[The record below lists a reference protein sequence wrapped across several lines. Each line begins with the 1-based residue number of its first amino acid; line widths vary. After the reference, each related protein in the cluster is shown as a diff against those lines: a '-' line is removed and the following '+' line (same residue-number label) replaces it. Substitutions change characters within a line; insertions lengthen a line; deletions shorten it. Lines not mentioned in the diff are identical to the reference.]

1 MNTTKTKT
9 DMSQYYL
16 YAAAVQGIQD
26 FIFKTNKLKHIIGAS
41 ELVEQICTSA
51 FEDFEEEGGEDVV
64 RAAGNIKYIFKD
76 PEACKKAFREFPKKI
91 MTMAPGI
98 TVSQAIA
105 VFEEDARFGDA
116 VDKVER
122 MLKVQRNKPPKS
134 VLSGLMGIKRT
145 NNTGLPATHE
155 IKEKKDGKDVTTLLD
170 DATYEKIKACGPDLP
185 LAKKS
190 FGTKV
195 AKSNPVP
202 EISDITGGNDWIAI
216 VHADGNGVGKV
227 VQAIGKEK
235 GIFSEFSRKLGE
247 ATVTAA
253 QAAFEEVQYRFYE
266 SAVIPIRP
274 VVLSGD
280 DMTVILRG
288 DLAIEYTKAFILAF
302 EQKTE
307 DLLGDIL
314 KQKKVFSDG
323 KIHLTA
329 CAGIAF
335 IKSSYPFYYGYQ
347 LAEEL
352 CSHAKKD
359 TKKLSGE
366 NNLPD
371 SCLMFHKVQDSFVI
385 DYNTIVDRELT
396 VTDNGVPHPLFKAGP
411 YYCNAF
417 NGRHTV
423 KELTDLADR
432 LDKES
437 ENGVKSGVRNW
448 ISLRLKGKDKAEQRR
463 LRMAQ
468 VFDADGAEL
477 LECLTRETDGENPTC
492 IAYDVLAYHTVLNQ
506 KTNNDRS

>member
-1 MNTTKTKT
+1 
-9 DMSQYYL
+9 MSQYYL

-26 FIFKTNKLKHIIGAS
+26 FIFKTNKLKHIVGAS

-51 FEDFEEEGGEDVV
+51 FEEFEEKEGKSVV

-91 MTMAPGI
+91 MTMAPGV
-98 TVSQAIA
+98 TVSQAVA

-134 VLSGLMGIKRT
+134 VLTGLMGIRRT

-170 DATYEKIKACGPDLP
+170 DATYAKIQASDTGLALAEKC
-185 LAKKS
+185 
-190 FGTKV
+190 FGTKYFGATV
-195 AKSNPVP
+195 TESNPAFD
-202 EISDITGGNDWIAI
+202 ISDITGKNDWIAI

-253 QAAFEEVQYRFYE
+253 QAAFEKVQYRFYE

-288 DLAIEYTKAFILAF
+288 DLAIEYTEAFILAF
-302 EQKTE
+302 EKKTE
-307 DLLGDIL
+307 ELLGDIL
-314 KQKKVFSDG
+314 RRYRVFSDG
-323 KIHLTA
+323 KSHLTA

-366 NNLPD
+366 NDLPD
-371 SCLMFHKVQDSFVI
+371 SCLMFHKVQDSFVT
-385 DYNTIVDRELT
+385 DYSTIVDRELT
-396 VTDNGVPHPLFKAGP
+396 VTDNGIPHPLFKAGP
-411 YYCNAF
+411 YYCGAF
-417 NGRHTV
+417 KDGRRTLE
-423 KELTDLADR
+423 ELTDLAGR
-432 LDKES
+432 LDKDS

-468 VFDADGAEL
+468 VFDADGAQL
-477 LECLTRETDGENPTC
+477 LEGLTRETDGENPTC
-492 IAYDVLAYHTVLNQ
+492 IAYDVLAYHTVMNQ
-506 KTNNDRS
+506 KTNNK